1 MYFDH
6 SKRNYYRFPSKNSI
20 SEIDKVAPYYFPE
33 KNSLV
38 IDDVNDSFLN
48 SGFSNYEDNASNFPL
63 NGNSL

>member
-33 KNSLV
+33 KTSLV
-38 IDDVNDSFLN
+38 IDDLNDSFLN
-48 SGFSNYEDNASNFPL
+48 SNNYYEDSAGSFPM
-63 NGNSL
+63 NDNSF

>member
-20 SEIDKVAPYYFPE
+20 SEIDKMAPYYFPE

-38 IDDVNDSFLN
+38 VDDLNDSFLSSN
-48 SGFSNYEDNASNFPL
+48 SNYSNYEDSD
-63 NGNSL
+63 NSFS